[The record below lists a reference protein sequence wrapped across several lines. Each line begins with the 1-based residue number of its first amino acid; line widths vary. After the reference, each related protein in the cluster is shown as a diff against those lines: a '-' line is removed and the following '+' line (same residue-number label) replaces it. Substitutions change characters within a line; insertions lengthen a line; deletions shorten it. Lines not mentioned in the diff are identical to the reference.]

1 VSQVDSLIENYRR
14 FVAIPWQQ
22 NLAGVEK
29 VWFVVYDPN
38 QERRIRLRLEEFRI
52 ATKEAG
58 KEWQLVDLTDSF
70 AEWMAGHRYRE
81 AYFESPEDL
90 DLALHNYAEAVAEQL
105 RETLTASHVD
115 QETVVAVLGVA
126 TLFGLTRASGLI
138 EKVTDDIRGRM
149 LVFFPGHHEG
159 SNYRLLD
166 ARDGWNYLAIPI
178 TAQQTGVL

>member
-1 VSQVDSLIENYRR
+1 VSQVEKLIQNYRR
-14 FVAIPWQQ
+14 FVAMPWQA

-29 VWFVVYDPN
+29 VWFAVYDPN
-38 QERRIRLRLEEFRI
+38 QERRVRLRLEEFQI

-58 KEWQLVDLTDSF
+58 KKWRLVDLTNSF

-81 AYFESPEDL
+81 AYFDSPEDL
-90 DLALHNYAEAVAEQL
+90 DLALHNYAEAVVQQL
-105 RETLTASHVD
+105 HEALTAAD
-115 QETVVAVLGVA
+115 ADDETVVAVLGVA
-126 TLFGLTRASGLI
+126 TLFGLTRASGVI

-178 TAQQTGVL
+178 TA

>member
-1 VSQVDSLIENYRR
+1 MSQVENVIQNYRR
-14 FVAIPWQQ
+14 FVAMPWQA

-29 VWFVVYDPN
+29 VWFAVYDPN
-38 QERRIRLRLEEFRI
+38 QERRVRLRLEEFRT

-58 KEWQLVDLTDSF
+58 KRWRLVDLTDSF

-81 AYFESPEDL
+81 AYFDSPEDL
-90 DLALHNYAEAVAEQL
+90 DLALHNFAEAVAEQL
-105 RETLTASHVD
+105 REGLTDVD
-115 QETVVAVLGVA
+115 VDDDTVVAVLGVA
-126 TLFGLTRASGLI
+126 TLFGLTRASGVI
-138 EKVTDDIRGRM
+138 ENVTNAVRGRM

-178 TAQQTGVL
+178 TA

>member
-1 VSQVDSLIENYRR
+1 VSEVEKLIQNYRR
-14 FVAIPWQQ
+14 FIAMPWQA
-22 NLAGVEK
+22 NLAGVQK
-29 VWFVVYDPN
+29 VWFTVYDPA
-38 QERRIRLRLEEFRI
+38 QERRVRLRLEEFQI

-58 KEWQLVDLTDSF
+58 KKWRLVDLTNSF

-81 AYFESPEDL
+81 AYFESPGDL
-90 DLALHNYAEAVAEQL
+90 ELALHNYTEAVAQRL
-105 RETLTASHVD
+105 QDALTAPDVD
-115 QETVVAVLGVA
+115 DNTVVVVLGVA
-126 TLFGLTRASGLI
+126 TLFGLTRASGVI

-178 TAQQTGVL
+178 TA

>member
-1 VSQVDSLIENYRR
+1 VSQVEKLIQNYRR
-14 FVAIPWQQ
+14 FVAMPWQA

-29 VWFVVYDPN
+29 VWFAVYHPN
-38 QERRIRLRLEEFRI
+38 QERRIRLRLEEFQI

-58 KEWQLVDLTDSF
+58 KKWRLVDLTNSF
-70 AEWMAGHRYRE
+70 AEWMASHRYRE
-81 AYFESPEDL
+81 AYFDSPEDL
-90 DLALHNYAEAVAEQL
+90 DLALHNYAKAVVQQL
-105 RETLTASHVD
+105 REALTAAD
-115 QETVVAVLGVA
+115 ADDETVVAVLGVA
-126 TLFGLTRASGLI
+126 TLFGLTRASGVI

-178 TAQQTGVL
+178 TA